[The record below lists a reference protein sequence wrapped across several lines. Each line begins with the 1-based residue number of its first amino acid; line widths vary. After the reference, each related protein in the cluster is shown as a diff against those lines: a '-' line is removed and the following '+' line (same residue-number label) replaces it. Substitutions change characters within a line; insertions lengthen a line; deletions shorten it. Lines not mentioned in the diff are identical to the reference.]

1 MAAACRRREVTLHI
15 AYQYLN
21 RIAAS
26 QRVAKFEF
34 KRELSLFTC
43 VCIASMDSAPGL
55 HAAAQVELTPAAP
68 AVRVKRSIAP
78 TRGNELL
85 EQLDAIDAY
94 SEVVFSAVLF
104 ANINALDYS
113 VVYAAKALH
122 NIAWLQQ
129 KYRNCTIVVY
139 YDESV
144 STEFME
150 HAVELQNVIL
160 VFVDHNVTE
169 PTTMMMSR
177 LLELERRRKR
187 WTVLLDIHDELE
199 KQFNFNRGVQDAAV
213 RVVKDSKELVR
224 IPIFSANLPVEL
236 VEFPNRI
243 PSRVIDAA
251 GFGISQG
258 LQVTTSLQSTIADF
272 LSKYKYTYGDDE
284 FVIDTW
290 LLQTQKWDQVG
301 RTNEVQEVVT
311 DPEHDMVLSGL
322 LKLDP
327 KPMCTKMEANASAD
341 EVVDWTTMSEGITRK
356 ASLLPKD

>member
-1 MAAACRRREVTLHI
+1 
-15 AYQYLN
+15 
-21 RIAAS
+21 
-26 QRVAKFEF
+26 
-34 KRELSLFTC
+34 
-43 VCIASMDSAPGL
+43 MDPAPAL
-55 HAAAQVELTPAAP
+55 QAAAQIEPAPVAP
-68 AVRVKRSIAP
+68 AVRVKRRIAL
-78 TRGNELL
+78 TRGNDVL

-104 ANINALDYS
+104 ANINDLDHS
-113 VVYAAKALH
+113 IVYAAKALH

-129 KYRNCTIVVY
+129 KYRNCTIVIY

-150 HAVELQNVIL
+150 HAVELHNVIL
-160 VFVDHNVTE
+160 VFVDHNFTQ

-199 KQFNFNRGVQDAAV
+199 KQFNFNRGVQDAAA
-213 RVVKDSKELVR
+213 RAVKDSKELVR
-224 IPIFSANLPVEL
+224 IPIFSANLPVRL
-236 VEFPNRI
+236 VEFPNRF

-258 LQVTTSLQSTIADF
+258 LQINTSLQSTIADF

-284 FVIDTW
+284 FVIDQW
-290 LLQTQKWDQVG
+290 LLQTYQWDLV
-301 RTNEVQEVVT
+301 RPDEVQEVIT

-322 LKLDP
+322 LILDP
-327 KPMCTKMEANASAD
+327 KPMCTKMEANAFAD
-341 EVVDWTTMSEGITRK
+341 EVVDWTTMSEGSDEKPLSYRK
-356 ASLLPKD
+356 IKFIGQKYSTI